1 MTNLMTMMMM
11 MLMCNYQVEERSC
24 MRTAV
29 SARAWTSPSRGN
41 QLNRYLAS
49 FQSSAM
55 PVGKGMDITI
65 QGEPAQQVHSQL
77 SVFCYACT
85 VGKGMDI
92 TIQGEPAQQVHS
104 QLSVFSYACRLG
116 HGHHHPGGQV
126 HSQLSVLSYAYQ

>member
-65 QGEPAQQVHSQL
+65 QGEPSKGNQL
-77 SVFCYACT
+77 NRYIASFQSSAMPV
-85 VGKGMDI
+85 
-92 TIQGEPAQQVHS
+92 Q
-104 QLSVFSYACRLG
+104 
-116 HGHHHPGGQV
+116 
-126 HSQLSVLSYAYQ
+126 